1 MILYSAGD
9 LIWATKI
16 KGTAESVDV
25 PCRPVR
31 SLEMLEQRLADSDVR
46 ALIVD
51 LEAPEVGLELIRR
64 LRSGDAPGASE
75 RTRPE
80 SGDTSG
86 AEVDPARIRIV
97 AFGPHV
103 KRDLLQQARD
113 AGADDV
119 LPRGAF
125 DANLAEILINL
136 NGRAGGG

>member
-16 KGTAESVDV
+16 KGTGESVDV

-31 SLEMLEQRLADSDVR
+31 SVEMLEERLADSDVR

-51 LEAPEVGLELIRR
+51 LEAPEVGLAMIRR
-64 LRSGDAPGASE
+64 LRSDNGPGTGDA
-75 RTRPE
+75 
-80 SGDTSG
+80 SG
-86 AEVDPARIRIV
+86 ADAGPARIRIV

-103 KRDLLQQARD
+103 NKDLLQQARD
-113 AGADDV
+113 AGADEV

-136 NGRAGGG
+136 DGRAAGA